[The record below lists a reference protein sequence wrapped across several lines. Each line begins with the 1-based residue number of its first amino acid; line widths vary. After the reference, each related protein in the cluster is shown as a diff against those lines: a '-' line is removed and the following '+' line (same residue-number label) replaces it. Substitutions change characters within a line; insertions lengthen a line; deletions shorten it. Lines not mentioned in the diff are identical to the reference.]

1 MMERR
6 GEESERLVDLD
17 EGAARVG
24 DAAQPQRQVHDQTHH
39 HAIIIGAK
47 MWESKRR
54 KDRELDGMERAG
66 QNKRDGQGKQAK
78 ELESRQRWRLLQMN
92 QATSVSLSDSSLFPT
107 SSTQAS
113 SAVTT
118 VHAKL
123 GSPPLPSA
131 PPLPQRHCC
140 SAWIDERS
148 VAFGSC
154 GTGGAVASILPW
166 LAAMDGRYTWVKMAV
181 VAAAGKASGPRPC
194 PSNHW

>member
-78 ELESRQRWRLLQMN
+78 ELESRQRWRLLQMHLCLPSFPRTHKHA
-92 QATSVSLSDSSLFPT
+92 QQSLQSTPSLAPL
-107 SSTQAS
+107 
-113 SAVTT
+113 VTT
-118 VHAKL
+118 
-123 GSPPLPSA
+123 
-131 PPLPQRHCC
+131 
-140 SAWIDERS
+140 
-148 VAFGSC
+148 
-154 GTGGAVASILPW
+154 AVQHI
-166 LAAMDGRYTWVKMAV
+166 R
-181 VAAAGKASGPRPC
+181 
-194 PSNHW
+194 